1 MSRKWCLA
9 VATSALLCGQ
19 AAATEPAPG
28 RWTAERA
35 WAWYRQQPW
44 IVGFN
49 FAWNDKRGTPE
60 PAVWFHDLFHRDGRP
75 YDPAEHAAIRRT
87 TADKSIDWSAADFTK
102 PQTKPGLPAPARS
115 RS

>member
-1 MSRKWCLA
+1 MARPRGSRWDTDLPLFKREA
-9 VATSALLCGQ
+9 VGCYNWGLVN
-19 AAATEPAPG
+19 G
-28 RWTAERA
+28 RT
-35 WAWYRQQPW
+35 QCQ
-44 IVGFN
+44 